1 MIKDHVTFSAR
12 AESPRRIL
20 RSLVVL
26 TLGSVVSMS
35 PHAAYGSEAPS
46 PGPGTAAAIE
56 QIALPPI
63 PYLDTVP
70 WLTWQPASA
79 MKMDTLLSPLP
90 DLPRLRIDPSPPHR
104 SLSLP
109 ATS

>member
-26 TLGSVVSMS
+26 TLSGIVSMS
-35 PHAAYGSEAPS
+35 PHAVYGTQAPS
-46 PGPGTAAAIE
+46 PRPATAAAVE

-70 WLTWQPASA
+70 WLTWRPASA
-79 MKMDTLLSPLP
+79 MKMDTLLSPIP

-104 SLSLP
+104 GLSLP
-109 ATS
+109 AMS